1 MRLRKNR
8 AFARI
13 AESGSH
19 SRKGGNIETFVQML
33 AAALGGKRTGTRARK
48 RQRFRCGAHPAVV
61 CLRITPGAT
70 GNTAVMAAIFA
81 IVLGRKS
88 RMTNEQFE
96 RELRYRV
103 SMAAANSMLRQGLIN
118 QAEYDSFNRLMT
130 EKHRPLIG
138 SLLLKSSVDKHRE
151 SS

>member
-1 MRLRKNR
+1 MV
-8 AFARI
+8 AISAI
-13 AESGSH
+13 A
-19 SRKGGNIETFVQML
+19 L
-33 AAALGGKRTGTRARK
+33 AKR
-48 RQRFRCGAHPAVV
+48 
-61 CLRITPGAT
+61 
-70 GNTAVMAAIFA
+70 N
-81 IVLGRKS
+81 
-88 RMTNEQFE
+88 RMTNEQIE
-96 RELRYRV
+96 REIRYRV